1 VKKNQ
6 PYHLLLLIL
15 LPMVMACGGKRMN
28 DRVSLW
34 RNDKIPYGCWY
45 AYNQLDYIFP
55 DAEVVLNKLS
65 PDRYRG
71 YTTSNSSSYE
81 EAAKYDDKK
90 SLYLVITAEVEPDE
104 EEVRS
109 LLSLAGQGKHVFI
122 SCMSLGSIMQDSLRI
137 KTAYGSSYYNFYDS
151 LTVSVKNPLTSDS
164 TSYTYPGRAMDN
176 FIVEMDE
183 SITTV
188 LGHDQ
193 YGRANFVKFDYEGGG
208 TIYLHFAPL
217 AFTNFFLLHKAN
229 KVYYDN
235 ALSHVPKDIEVV
247 RWDDYF
253 RYHEG
258 GRSRNNSG
266 GNTFSALGW
275 ISKQPGLAM
284 ALWLLLLLILFI
296 YLVES
301 KRKQRIIPAIAPL
314 NNTSLDFVKTIGR
327 LYYQRRDNR
336 NLAQKMTAH
345 FLDHVRGRFN
355 IRVSVNDEEFEKR
368 LAWKS
373 GKDPAAIRDLVYHI
387 KLMQDQPAVSDEALM
402 ELNARLDN
410 FYRSNT

>member
-1 VKKNQ
+1 VKRIQ
-6 PYHLLLLIL
+6 PYHLLLLVL
-15 LPMVMACGGKRMN
+15 LPLVMACGGKRMN
-28 DRVSLW
+28 ERVSLW

-45 AYNQLDYIFP
+45 AYNQLDHIFP

-71 YTTSNSSSYE
+71 FTTPDAATYE
-81 EAAKYDDKK
+81 EASKYDNKK
-90 SLYLVITAEVEPDE
+90 SLYLVISGDVVPDE

-122 SCMSLGSIMQDSLRI
+122 SCMRLGAVMQDSLRI
-137 KTAYGSSYYNFYDS
+137 KTAYGSSFFNQYDS

-164 TSYTYPGRAMDN
+164 ASYTYPGRAMDN

-188 LGHDQ
+188 LGKDQ

-208 TIYLHFAPL
+208 SIYLHFAPL
-217 AFTNFFLLHKAN
+217 AFSNFFLLHKDN

-235 ALSHVPKDIEVV
+235 ALSYVPKDIEVV

-253 RYHEG
+253 RYHEEG
-258 GRSRNNSG
+258 RNRNSGRS
-266 GNTFSALGW
+266 NTFSALGW
-275 ISKQPGLAM
+275 INKQPELAV
-284 ALWLLLLLILFI
+284 ALWLLLLLILLI

-301 KRKQRIIPAIAPL
+301 KRKQRIIPTVVPL

-345 FLDHVRGRFN
+345 FLDHVRHRYN
-355 IRVSVNDEEFEKR
+355 IRLSVNDEEFEKR
-368 LAWKS
+368 LSWKS
-373 GKDPAAIRDLVYHI
+373 GHDTAAIRDLLYHI
-387 KLMQDQPAVSDEALM
+387 KYVQDQSTVSDAALM

-410 FYRSNT
+410 FYRTNT